1 MNLETFIDRML
12 LLDGSEKT
20 IVVVA
25 IYNIRGE
32 LQDVQ
37 RVDGIRNGFDR
48 NGKTIAIINTTL
60 KDGKLS
66 AGSGDQEND

>member
-48 NGKTIAIINTTL
+48 NGKTIVIINTTL

-66 AGSGDQEND
+66 ARS

>member
-48 NGKTIAIINTTL
+48 NGKTIVIINTTL

-66 AGSGDQEND
+66 AGSGDHKND